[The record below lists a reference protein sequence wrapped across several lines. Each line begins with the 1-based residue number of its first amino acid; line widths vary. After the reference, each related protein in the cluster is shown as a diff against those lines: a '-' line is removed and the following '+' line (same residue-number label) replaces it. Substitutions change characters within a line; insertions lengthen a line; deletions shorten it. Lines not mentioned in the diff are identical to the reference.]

1 MVLQVVKKSYK
12 LNICPLTNTK
22 TKRLEDLENRYR
34 MVLNVIK
41 TGLEYWDALPGAD
54 NMPFKKFNL
63 QKLLY
68 KGISKNSDLQSQQ
81 IIDAMS
87 DAWSNRKDPCARFKH
102 PALPYNCPRSG
113 KLGQTANGN
122 PVMAIATDDSG
133 SRRMA
138 IPIAMDG
145 AWDRFR
151 KEIDNGWTFTHFK
164 LHHRRSK
171 GLDRW
176 CVIVTLRKEFFVKDL
191 DVSKTV
197 LGIDTGSGTLAAGS
211 VIDKDGRVLRQRYF
225 GRDIAHRQRDIGL
238 RRSRLQSYA
247 DKGSRKARKK
257 LNALK
262 GYEENLVKTRCYQVA
277 HELVDWALEHGSM
290 IAIEDL
296 KGLHKSR
303 KKTKNKDG
311 KRKGTPRFIE
321 KRINRKVHR
330 MPTDIFPTALISV
343 AHQNCTGVGKVDP
356 SYSSQTCSRCHAVN
370 RKYRK
375 GRIFVCGNC
384 GLVMNADRNASVVIA
399 GRLLSERP
407 KVPMTEGQISGRGD
421 RVNGHD
427 WDHEGRRDTG
437 RGPAQTPESNPV
449 NSFTG
454 G

>member
-12 LNICPLTNTK
+12 LNICPLTNAK
-22 TKRLEDLENRYR
+22 IKRLEDLENRYR
-34 MVLNVIK
+34 TVLNVIK
-41 TGLEYWDALPGAD
+41 TGLEYWDALPGSD
-54 NMPFKKFNL
+54 DLPFKKFNL

-68 KGISKNSDLQSQQ
+68 NGISKDSDLQSQQ

-87 DAWSNRKDPCARFKH
+87 DAWSNRKAPCARFKH
-102 PALPYNCPRSG
+102 PAIPYNCPRSG
-113 KLGQTANGN
+113 KLGRTAKGN

-133 SRRMA
+133 SKRMA

-151 KEIDNGWTFTHFK
+151 KEIDNGWTFTYFE
-164 LHHRRSK
+164 LHYRRSK
-171 GLDRW
+171 GIDRW

-191 DVSKTV
+191 ELSRTV

-211 VIDKDGRVLRQRYF
+211 VIDKDGRVVRQRYF

-238 RRSRLQSYA
+238 RRSKLQGFA

-296 KGLHKSR
+296 KGLHKPR

-311 KRKGTPRFIE
+311 KRKGIPRFIE
-321 KRINRKVHR
+321 KKINRKVHR
-330 MPTDIFPTALISV
+330 MPTDIFPTALTSV

-356 SYSSQTCSRCHAVN
+356 SYSSQTCSRCHTVN
-370 RKYRK
+370 RNYRK

-407 KVPMTEGQISGRGD
+407 KVPLTEGQISGRGD

-427 WDHEGRRDTG
+427 WDHEGVRDTG

-449 NSFTG
+449 NLFTG